1 MQITNTINIA
11 ITHKEGSIRN
21 TRNNKASEHE
31 NFRYIIDLFL
41 LLLSVKIRDVDTVD
55 KLPKF
60 EF

>member
-1 MQITNTINIA
+1 MQTTNVNYIA
-11 ITHKEGSIRN
+11 ITLKEGCIRN
-21 TRNNKASEHE
+21 TRNNKANEHE

-41 LLLSVKIRDVDTVD
+41 LLLSVKMRDVDTVD

>member
-1 MQITNTINIA
+1 MQITNTVNIA

-41 LLLSVKIRDVDTVD
+41 
-55 KLPKF
+55 
-60 EF
+60 